1 MAVNTSG
8 WTGGTGEV
16 TKGPVAAPVGMG
28 ITEAIMERV
37 VVGSMLVGA
46 EVKRGKKMLNRI
58 TKNR

>member
-8 WTGGTGEV
+8 WTTGTGEV
-16 TKGPVAAPVGMG
+16 PTCLVAASVGMG

-46 EVKRGKKMLNRI
+46 EGKREKKC
-58 TKNR
+58 